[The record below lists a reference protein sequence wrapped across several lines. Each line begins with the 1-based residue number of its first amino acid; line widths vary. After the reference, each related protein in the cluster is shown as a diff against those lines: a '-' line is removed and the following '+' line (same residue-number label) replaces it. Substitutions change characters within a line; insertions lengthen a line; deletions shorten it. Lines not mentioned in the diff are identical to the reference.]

1 MHELVENAD
10 VVKDNW
16 NGYNVLHDS
25 ASRVAALDIGFMP
38 SARSSSAPAPK
49 LVYLL
54 GSDDFNPAD
63 VPADAFVIY
72 QVHNGTVVLLR
83 TDCTIETSGHVQ
95 APSGR
100 GRGSL
105 AEQNYLWEVS
115 WPIDL
120 SQAIRI
126 WVLLLCVCVQ
136 GMREQ
141 RARLAVG
148 WASNFL

>member
-1 MHELVENAD
+1 MHELVEKAD
-10 VVKDNW
+10 VVKDGW

-54 GSDDFNPAD
+54 GSDDFDPAD

-83 TDCTIETSGHVQ
+83 TDCTIEQVGTCKHQVGEAGALLQ
-95 APSGR
+95 NRTIFGR
-100 GRGSL
+100 CPGQS
-105 AEQNYLWEVS
+105 
-115 WPIDL
+115 I
-120 SQAIRI
+120 
-126 WVLLLCVCVQ
+126 
-136 GMREQ
+136 
-141 RARLAVG
+141 
-148 WASNFL
+148 